1 MKKFIIGLFVIVS
14 LCFGEI
20 SNDFICKDGIEI
32 HKDIV
37 SKVEK
42 AQKNYVE
49 RVKNNLIPHFISDL
63 IMDWDIKEALKYKE
77 LAKTKVKACGI
88 GSEKL
93 ISEWNYY
100 YTSAENIVEDS
111 KSFRESLK

>member
-1 MKKFIIGLFVIVS
+1 MRKFIIGLFVIVS

-20 SNDFICKDGIEI
+20 SNDVICKDGIEI

-37 SKVEK
+37 AKVEE
-42 AQKNYVE
+42 AQKNYIE
-49 RVKNNLIPHFISDL
+49 RVKNKLIPHFISDL

-77 LAKTKVKACGI
+77 LAKTKTKACGI
-88 GSEKL
+88 DSDKL
-93 ISEWNYY
+93 ISQWEYY
-100 YTSAENIVEDS
+100 YISAENIVEDS